1 MLLPVYVPTALLAIG
16 QGLTI
21 YTLPLYAKSLGGSL
35 AVVGLAVAAAGI
47 GTFAADLPA
56 GMLLRRLGRNRLMLL
71 GTGSAGVTA
80 LVIGL
85 VHVMPALIA
94 FRLLAGAGAALWSLS
109 RMAYVTDVAPLA
121 QRGRIL
127 STFGGVNRAGTFAGP
142 VIGGFVAGR
151 FGLASPF
158 VISGVLG
165 LAAAV
170 MALRVAAEHGP
181 APVPSS
187 RQMRWSTVG
196 KVLRSHG
203 QELATAGSA
212 QAFAQVIRAGRQLIL
227 PLYASTE
234 LGLSV
239 EVIGIIGTV
248 SAALDTVMFL
258 PAGMVMDR
266 YGRKF
271 ASVPSFV
278 ILAAGMALIP
288 LAHNAVE
295 LTAVAVLLGFGNG
308 IGAGTMMTLGTDLA
322 PKEEIGEF
330 LGLWRLIGDGGNSAG
345 PLVVGAIAGAIGLGA
360 AALTLAGVGGL
371 AAMTLMLFVQET
383 LKRSL
388 PPPLPTAP
396 AHASAPGCAQPKG

>member
-1 MLLPVYVPTALLAIG
+1 
-16 QGLTI
+16 
-21 YTLPLYAKSLGGSL
+21 
-35 AVVGLAVAAAGI
+35 
-47 GTFAADLPA
+47 
-56 GMLLRRLGRNRLMLL
+56 
-71 GTGSAGVTA
+71 
-80 LVIGL
+80 
-85 VHVMPALIA
+85 
-94 FRLLAGAGAALWSLS
+94 
-109 RMAYVTDVAPLA
+109 
-121 QRGRIL
+121 
-127 STFGGVNRAGTFAGP
+127 
-142 VIGGFVAGR
+142 
-151 FGLASPF
+151 
-158 VISGVLG
+158 
-165 LAAAV
+165 
-170 MALRVAAEHGP
+170 
-181 APVPSS
+181 
-187 RQMRWSTVG
+187 MRWSTVG
-196 KVLRSHG
+196 KVLRNHAR
-203 QELATAGSA
+203 EFATAGSA

-227 PLYASTE
+227 PLYASSE

-330 LGLWRLIGDGGNSAG
+330 LGLWRFIGDGGNSAG

-383 LKRSL
+383 LQRSI
-388 PPPLPTAP
+388 PPLPIAP
-396 AHASAPGCAQPKG
+396 PPSGASEARRPSH